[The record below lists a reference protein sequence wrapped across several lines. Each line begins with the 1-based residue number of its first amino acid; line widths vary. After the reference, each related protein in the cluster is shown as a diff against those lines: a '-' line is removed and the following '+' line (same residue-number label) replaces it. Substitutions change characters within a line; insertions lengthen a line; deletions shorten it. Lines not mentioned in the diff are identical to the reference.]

1 MAVRLPLL
9 AENATPGGGG
19 DFNITTSIE
28 YNIIQID
35 NNGNSV
41 LSFENRIIPG
51 RQDVFNIGDNDF
63 ILVNGI
69 FNSNV
74 RKFDKKGEKY
84 FICGG
89 PLLFGNKTYRFFL
102 KLNSDFTVDQS
113 FNLTGA
119 GFNNVIEDFH
129 ILNDGKIVV
138 VGSFQF
144 YDVTNITNRIAR
156 LNPDGSLDTTFNTT
170 ATVFKGFNDTVL
182 KIKLTSD
189 NKFLIGGRFTSF
201 NGTTRNRVARLNL
214 DGSLDTSFDPGTGF
228 NNIVREIFEIS
239 DKIYV
244 CGQFTTYNGTTR
256 NRVARLNL
264 DGSLDTSFDPGTGFN
279 GTVQSISVLSNGKI
293 ICVGD
298 FTSYNGI
305 TTNRIAMLNTDG
317 SLDTSFNVGTGFNS
331 SVIDL
336 TVTSNDKIV
345 CVGNFLTYNEITSIR
360 IARLN
365 PDGTLDTTFNTGT
378 GFNTGPT
385 YVNSTENDNIFVA
398 GFLSAYNK

>member
-189 NKFLIGGRFTSF
+189 NKFLIGGQF
-201 NGTTRNRVARLNL
+201 N
-214 DGSLDTSFDPGTGF
+214 
-228 NNIVREIFEIS
+228 
-239 DKIYV
+239 
-244 CGQFTTYNGTTR
+244 TYNGTTR

-317 SLDTSFNVGTGFNS
+317 SLDTSFNVGTGFDS